1 MSNRDW
7 KVYITQ
13 TRRVLVRVNSADQTD
28 AVQDAIGIV
37 AAEDIANVRVLS
49 VQYNER
55 DAEVEEDV

>member
-13 TRRVLVRVNSADQTD
+13 TRRLLVRVNSADQTD